1 MMRPTQRW
9 MMLGGLLAL
18 TLVAMYLVQEPAEE
32 IASQESVSQ
41 AGAQQENVQQ
51 ENVQQQS
58 SPKESAIKKSAR
70 TKILQ
75 EQRPE
80 PGALTNNA
88 PSQSTIKVAEEAI
101 SVLPDLTQK
110 RLFVEDKSKKTQ
122 DLFKGHAWYVPPPP
136 KPVPVKVEPPP
147 PPAAPP
153 VPFFYMGK
161 LEQAPQ
167 VTQVFLTVNNKV
179 LSVSVGKNVDTLW
192 RLDKEEANT
201 LTFTYLPLGLTK
213 SLSKALRPAAGAKVA
228 EQNNPDE
235 PSL

>member
-1 MMRPTQRW
+1 MMSPKQRW
-9 MMLGGLLAL
+9 MMIGGLLAL
-18 TLVAMYLVQEPAEE
+18 TLLGIYLVQEPAEE
-32 IASQESVSQ
+32 SLP
-41 AGAQQENVQQ
+41 QENATK
-51 ENVQQQS
+51 ER
-58 SPKESAIKKSAR
+58 SPRKAA
-70 TKILQ
+70 Q
-75 EQRPE
+75 EQNPQ
-80 PGALTNNA
+80 PATFANN
-88 PSQSTIKVAEEAI
+88 PSSQSAIKVAEEAI

-110 RLFVEDKSKKTQ
+110 HLFVEDKAKKTQ
-122 DLFKGHAWYVPPPP
+122 DLFKGHAWYVPPPPP

-167 VTQVFLTVNNKV
+167 VSQVFLTANNKV
-179 LSVSVGKNVDTLW
+179 LSVMVGKNVDTLW
-192 RLDKEEANT
+192 RLDKEEAST

-213 SLSKALRPAAGAKVA
+213 SLSKALRAPAGAKVA

>member
-1 MMRPTQRW
+1 MKSPKQRW
-9 MMLGGLLAL
+9 MILGALLAL
-18 TLVAMYLVQEPAEE
+18 TLLAMYLVQEPAEE
-32 IASQESVSQ
+32 SVSQESISQ
-41 AGAQQENVQQ
+41 AAAQQEI
-51 ENVQQQS
+51 
-58 SPKESAIKKSAR
+58 SPKESALKESSPPK
-70 TKILQ
+70 TKQ
-75 EQRPE
+75 EERSE
-80 PGALTNNA
+80 PVAFANKQ
-88 PSQSTIKVAEEAI
+88 PSQSAIKVAEEAI

-110 RLFVEDKSKKTQ
+110 HLFVENKAKTTQ
-122 DLFKGHAWYVPPPP
+122 DLFKGHAWYVPPPPP

-167 VTQVFLTVNNKV
+167 ATQVFLTVNNKV
-179 LSVSVGKNVDTLW
+179 LSVTIGKNVDTLW

-213 SLSKALRPAAGAKVA
+213 SLSKALRAAAGAKVA

>member
-1 MMRPTQRW
+1 MKSPKQRW
-9 MMLGGLLAL
+9 MILGALLAL
-18 TLVAMYLVQEPAEE
+18 TLLAMYLVQEPAEE
-32 IASQESVSQ
+32 SVSQESISQ
-41 AGAQQENVQQ
+41 AGVQQ
-51 ENVQQQS
+51 EM
-58 SPKESAIKKSAR
+58 SPKESSLKESSP
-70 TKILQ
+70 TKTMQ
-75 EQRPE
+75 EERSE
-80 PGALTNNA
+80 PFTFANKQ
-88 PSQSTIKVAEEAI
+88 PSQSAIKVAEEAI

-110 RLFVEDKSKKTQ
+110 HLFVEDKAKTTQ
-122 DLFKGHAWYVPPPP
+122 DLFKGHAWYVPPPPP

-167 VTQVFLTVNNKV
+167 ATQVFLTVNNKV
-179 LSVSVGKNVDTLW
+179 LSVTIGKNVDTLW

-213 SLSKALRPAAGAKVA
+213 SLSKALRAPAGAKAA

>member
-1 MMRPTQRW
+1 MMSQKQRW
-9 MMLGGLLAL
+9 MLLGSLLGL
-18 TLVAMYLVQEPAEE
+18 TLLAMYLVQEPEE
-32 IASQESVSQ
+32 ESVSQ
-41 AGAQQENVQQ
+41 KSATPENAQQAKAPKE
-51 ENVQQQS
+51 S
-58 SPKESAIKKSAR
+58 ALKESAIKESAP
-70 TKILQ
+70 TKLLQ

-80 PGALTNNA
+80 PAAMANNA

-110 RLFVEDKSKKTQ
+110 HLFVEDKAKKTQ
-122 DLFKGHAWYVPPPP
+122 DLFKGHAWYVPPPPP

-167 VTQVFLTVNNKV
+167 ATQVFLTANNKV
-179 LSVSVGKNVDTLW
+179 MSVTVGKNVDTLW
-192 RLDKEEANT
+192 RLDKEDANT

-213 SLSKALRPAAGAKVA
+213 SLSKAMRPPAGAKAA
-228 EQNNPDE
+228 EPNNSDGTM
-235 PSL
+235 

>member
-1 MMRPTQRW
+1 MNSPKQRW
-9 MMLGGLLAL
+9 MILGALLAL
-18 TLVAMYLVQEPAEE
+18 TLLAMYLVQEPAEE
-32 IASQESVSQ
+32 SVSQESISQ
-41 AGAQQENVQQ
+41 AAAQQEI
-51 ENVQQQS
+51 
-58 SPKESAIKKSAR
+58 SPKESALKESSPPK
-70 TKILQ
+70 TKQ
-75 EQRPE
+75 EE
-80 PGALTNNA
+80 PFEPVAFANKQ
-88 PSQSTIKVAEEAI
+88 PSQSAIKVAEEAI

-110 RLFVEDKSKKTQ
+110 HLFVENKAKTTQ
-122 DLFKGHAWYVPPPP
+122 DLFKGHAWYVPPPPP

-167 VTQVFLTVNNKV
+167 ATQVFLTVNNKV
-179 LSVSVGKNVDTLW
+179 LSVTIGKNVDTLW

-213 SLSKALRPAAGAKVA
+213 SLSKALRAPAGAKVA

>member
-1 MMRPTQRW
+1 MI
-9 MMLGGLLAL
+9 LGALLAL
-18 TLVAMYLVQEPAEE
+18 TLLAIYLVQEPAEE
-32 IASQESVSQ
+32 SVAQESVSQ
-41 AGAQQENVQQ
+41 AGSQQENAQQETP
-51 ENVQQQS
+51 
-58 SPKESAIKKSAR
+58 PKESSLKESSP
-70 TKILQ
+70 TKTLQ
-75 EQRPE
+75 EQRSKP
-80 PGALTNNA
+80 AAFANKQ
-88 PSQSTIKVAEEAI
+88 PSQSAIKVAEEAI

-110 RLFVEDKSKKTQ
+110 HLFVENKAKTTQ
-122 DLFKGHAWYVPPPP
+122 DLFKGHAWYVPPPPP

-167 VTQVFLTVNNKV
+167 ATQVFLTVNNKV
-179 LSVSVGKNVDTLW
+179 LSVTIGKNVDTLW

-201 LTFTYLPLGLTK
+201 VTFTYLPLGLTK
-213 SLSKALRPAAGAKVA
+213 SLSKALRAPAGAKVA

>member
-1 MMRPTQRW
+1 MMRPKQRW

-18 TLVAMYLVQEPAEE
+18 TLLAMYLVQEPAEE
-32 IASQESVSQ
+32 IASQKSVSQ
-41 AGAQQENVQQ
+41 AGAQQQSL
-51 ENVQQQS
+51 QQQS
-58 SPKESAIKKSAR
+58 SPKESALKESSPTKTLQQER
-70 TKILQ
+70 TKLA
-75 EQRPE
+75 PS
-80 PGALTNNA
+80 ANNL
-88 PSQSTIKVAEEAI
+88 PSQSAIKVAEEVI

-110 RLFVEDKSKKTQ
+110 HLFVEDKSKKMQ

-167 VTQVFLTVNNKV
+167 VTQVFLTANNKV
-179 LSVSVGKNVDTLW
+179 MSVTIGKNVDTLW

-213 SLSKALRPAAGAKVA
+213 SLSKALRPAAGAKSA

>member
-1 MMRPTQRW
+1 MMSPKQRW
-9 MMLGGLLAL
+9 MILGGLLAL
-18 TLVAMYLVQEPAEE
+18 TLLAMYLVQEPAEE
-32 IASQESVSQ
+32 SVPQ
-41 AGAQQENVQQ
+41 AGAQPEIT
-51 ENVQQQS
+51 
-58 SPKESAIKKSAR
+58 PKESSLKESLP
-70 TKILQ
+70 TKTLQ
-75 EQRPE
+75 EERSE
-80 PGALTNNA
+80 PVAFANNQ
-88 PSQSTIKVAEEAI
+88 PPQSAIKVAEEAI

-110 RLFVEDKSKKTQ
+110 HLFVEDKSKTTQ
-122 DLFKGHAWYVPPPP
+122 DLFKGHAWYVPPPPP

-167 VTQVFLTVNNKV
+167 ATQVFLTANNKV
-179 LSVSVGKNVDTLW
+179 LSVTIGKNVDTLW

-213 SLSKALRPAAGAKVA
+213 SLSKALRAPAGGKVA

>member
-1 MMRPTQRW
+1 MMRPMQRW

-18 TLVAMYLVQEPAEE
+18 TLLAMYLVQEPAEE
-32 IASQESVSQ
+32 NVSQ
-41 AGAQQENVQQ
+41 AGAQQ

-58 SPKESAIKKSAR
+58 SPKESALKESSPTKTLQQERTELAPSA
-70 TKILQ
+70 
-75 EQRPE
+75 
-80 PGALTNNA
+80 NNL
-88 PSQSTIKVAEEAI
+88 PSQSAIKVAEEVI

-110 RLFVEDKSKKTQ
+110 HLFVEDKSKKMQ
-122 DLFKGHAWYVPPPP
+122 DLFKGHAWYVPPPPP

-179 LSVSVGKNVDTLW
+179 LSISVGKNVDTLW

>member
-1 MMRPTQRW
+1 
-9 MMLGGLLAL
+9 
-18 TLVAMYLVQEPAEE
+18 MYLVQEPAEE

-41 AGAQQENVQQ
+41 AGAQQENL
-51 ENVQQQS
+51 QQQS
-58 SPKESAIKKSAR
+58 SPKESALKESSL
-70 TKILQ
+70 TKAVQ
-75 EQRPE
+75 EERSE
-80 PGALTNNA
+80 PVAFANNP
-88 PSQSTIKVAEEAI
+88 PSQSAIKVAEEAI

-110 RLFVEDKSKKTQ
+110 HLFAEDKAKTTQ
-122 DLFKGHAWYVPPPP
+122 DLFKGHAWYVPPPPP

-167 VTQVFLTVNNKV
+167 VTQVFLTLNNKV
-179 LSVSVGKNVDTLW
+179 FSVTIGKNVDTLW

-213 SLSKALRPAAGAKVA
+213 VLSKAVRPAAGAKVA
-228 EQNNPDE
+228 EQNNLDE